1 MKIKRVEIQAFKSY
15 HHAKDGTFV
24 FSDEAGN
31 PANFISIFA
40 PNGFGKTSFCDA
52 VDFAI
57 TNKIHRYS
65 RMKQIEKLY
74 DKEMREGNQT
84 GERQFVIRN
93 KFADSSLETAISV
106 EVDSQNE
113 AFQSE
118 YRNPRVGGGDY
129 KFDGESTVGTEF
141 FQHAMLYQEAIDSVL
156 RETDPE
162 ERFSKLAENEEN
174 LSKITINRASL
185 IAAKNEAE
193 KEKREVETDKA
204 QISSELL
211 IYDDRKKDVSTLN
224 THLKQVNSIL
234 NKNEFDIL
242 DELQPFTQE
251 RYDQFEQSA
260 ISTTRTIENLKTK
273 ASSSKSE
280 LIKQLSKLETYQAAY
295 ADKRVTDQEIAL
307 INDSQ
312 HKKKSIADLEK
323 LKAGAIEE
331 KNSYVDLLNKLKK
344 NEAQV
349 SGYFELKETYDSSLL
364 EKKKINDIEEQRT
377 STLTS
382 YRTEHKRLLEELNV
396 LKKGLHEQSK
406 LLQNSGQTFS
416 DITFLQKMEKDLVQK
431 LGELRQQDKN
441 LNEDIEILN
450 TNVVALNRLSIE
462 SANLTEYE
470 SIITEHMLP
479 EFMQQKSLFKKHSET
494 INEKKSLLTR
504 KKQELDQIQ
513 IHSSQLQQIIT
524 QAHELILHTKQ
535 SECPVCQNSYADFS
549 ALEKKLKENP
559 IYQDR
564 EQALLEESAELNKQ
578 ISELDLFCK
587 NALNKF
593 DALKLDILQ
602 QLDKEISKKWDV
614 KKGIDI
620 SRSRLAEEQ
629 NRAKENL
636 NALNEKVSFNDKL
649 SYESN
654 LAKKL
659 KQLEKQS
666 IRLESVISEKE
677 NNINILVDKEGNSKG
692 LLEKQNQ
699 TVSLL
704 RRKLNSYNEFITF
717 LEGYNWQNL
726 NSREKL
732 AQAFIAEIERVNL
745 SREKETD
752 SVEKMKEDLQKLKE
766 AVPRKYLMT
775 SISGLEQEKDSLRKK
790 QTELSETI
798 LQFERLIEDINC
810 PAPHRQN
817 MEEISQII
825 TQKVKELDED
835 IALYSTGISSLET
848 AKALAKALVGAKGL
862 KELEEKYRITE
873 NKEQVLDGIISELQ
887 DDIDILG
894 QYIQSKVDAFF
905 KTQLINQLY
914 QAIDPHPEFKNICFE
929 CKTDGDKPKLLIK
942 AKTSDD
948 SMNVSPVLNFSSA
961 QVNVL
966 ALSIFL
972 ARALTLTDNE
982 GNPVNCIFIDDPVQS
997 IDSINTLSLIDLFRM
1012 IAIKFDKQIIV
1023 TTHDENFHELLKK
1036 KMPTA
1041 LFPSKYLRL
1050 ESFGKVAVDAA

>member
-193 KEKREVETDKA
+193 KEKREVEIDKDRVA
-204 QISSELL
+204 RELL

-224 THLKQVNSIL
+224 THLKQINNIL

-251 RYDQFEQSA
+251 WYDQFEQSA
-260 ISTTRTIENLKTK
+260 ISTTRTIEYLQTK
-273 ASSSKSE
+273 ASSTKSE
-280 LIKQLSKLETYQAAY
+280 LIKQLSKLDTYQAAY
-295 ADKRVTDQEIAL
+295 ADKRVTGKEIAL
-307 INDSQ
+307 ISDSQ

-331 KNSYVDLLNKLKK
+331 ENSYVDLLNLLKK

-349 SGYFELKETYDSSLL
+349 SGYFELKKTYDSSLL
-364 EKKKINDIEEQRT
+364 EQKKFNDLEEQRI
-377 STLTS
+377 SALTS
-382 YRTEHKRLLEELNV
+382 YRTEHKRLLEKLNV
-396 LKKGLHEQSK
+396 LKKRLHEQQK
-406 LLQNSGQTFS
+406 LLQNSGQTFAE
-416 DITFLQKMEKDLVQK
+416 ITLLQKMETDLVQ
-431 LGELRQQDKN
+431 ELEELKHKDKN
-441 LNEDIEILN
+441 LNKDIEMLN
-450 TNVVALNRLSIE
+450 ANVVALNRLSIE

-470 SIITEHMLP
+470 SIIAGDMLS
-479 EFMQQKSLFKKHSET
+479 EFMQQKSLFKNYSES
-494 INEKKSLLTR
+494 INEKKSLLTK
-504 KKQELDQIQ
+504 KKQEFDQIQ
-513 IHSSQLQQIIT
+513 IHSTQLQQIIT

-535 SECPVCQNSYADFS
+535 SECPVCQNSYANFS
-549 ALEKKLKENP
+549 ALETKLKENP
-559 IYQDR
+559 IYQNR
-564 EQALLEESAELNKQ
+564 EQALSEESAALNKQ
-578 ISELDLFCK
+578 IAELDIFSK

-593 DALKLDILQ
+593 DALKFDILQ
-602 QLDKEISKKWDV
+602 HLDSEVTKKRDV
-614 KKGIDI
+614 KKVIDI
-620 SRSRLAEEQ
+620 SRSRLVEEQ

-636 NALNEKVSFNDKL
+636 NSLNEKVSFNDKL

-654 LAKKL
+654 LTKEVKKL
-659 KQLEKQS
+659 KRQSIQLEND
-666 IRLESVISEKE
+666 ISKKE
-677 NNINILVDKEGNSKG
+677 NDINNLTDNESHLKG

-704 RRKLNSYNEFITF
+704 RRRLNSYNEFITF

-732 AQAFIAEIERVNL
+732 AQAFIAEIEKVNL
-745 SREKETD
+745 SRKKETD
-752 SVEKMKEDLQKLKE
+752 SVEKMEEDLQKLKGE
-766 AVPRKYLMT
+766 LPRKFLMT
-775 SISGLEQEKDSLRKK
+775 SNSELEQEKDSLRKK
-790 QTELSETI
+790 QTKLSETI

-810 PAPHRQN
+810 PPHHTQN
-817 MEEISQII
+817 MEKISQLI
-825 TQKVKELDED
+825 TQKAKELDED

-848 AKALAKALVGAKGL
+848 AKALATALIGAEGL

-887 DDIDILG
+887 GDIDVLG

-914 QAIDPHPEFKNICFE
+914 KAIDPHPEFKNICFE

-1012 IAIKFDKQIIV
+1012 ITIKFDKQLIV